1 MDIKIIAVG
10 KIKEKFYKNALDEYL
25 KRMGPYNKIK
35 IIEVPD
41 EQAPENLSDKE
52 IEQVKEK
59 EGEKILSKIEDSDY
73 VVSLEILGKQM
84 TSEKFADFIQN
95 EMLEGFGR
103 NMVFV
108 IGGSNGLS
116 KEVSN
121 RSNYKLSF
129 SKMTFPHQLMRVVLL
144 EQIYR
149 AYRIINGHPYHK

>member
-1 MDIKIIAVG
+1 
-10 KIKEKFYKNALDEYL
+10 
-25 KRMGPYNKIK
+25 MGSYNKIE

-41 EQAPENLSDKE
+41 EQAPENLSEKE

-59 EGEKILSKIEDSDY
+59 EGEKILSKIDDSDY
-73 VVSLEILGKQM
+73 VISLEILGKQM
-84 TSEKFADFIQN
+84 TSEKFAEFIQN

-108 IGGSNGLS
+108 IGGSNGLA

-149 AYRIINGHPYHK
+149 AFRIINGHPYHK

>member
-10 KIKEKFYKNALDEYL
+10 KIKEKFYKEALDEYL
-25 KRMGPYNKIK
+25 KRMGSYNKIE

-41 EQAPENLSDKE
+41 EQAPENLSEKE

-59 EGEKILSKIEDSDY
+59 EGEKILSKIDDSDY
-73 VVSLEILGKQM
+73 VISLEILGKQM
-84 TSEKFADFIQN
+84 TSEKFAEFIQN

-108 IGGSNGLS
+108 IGGSNGLA

-149 AYRIINGHPYHK
+149 AFRIINGHPYHK

>member
-10 KIKEKFYKNALDEYL
+10 KIKEKFYKEAIDEYL
-25 KRMGPYNKIK
+25 KRMQAYNKIE
-35 IIEVPD
+35 IIEVND
-41 EQAPENLSDKE
+41 EQAPENLSEKE

-59 EGEKILSKIEDSDY
+59 EGERILGKIGDSDY

-84 TSEKFADFIQN
+84 DSVGFANFIEN
-95 EMLEGFGR
+95 EMQEGFGR
-103 NMVFV
+103 NLVFV

-116 KEVSN
+116 KEISK

-129 SKMTFPHQLMRVVLL
+129 SKMTFPHQLMRVILL

-149 AYRIINGHPYHK
+149 GFRIINGHPYHK